1 MNKKIISKITSSAL
15 LCTMVAYTAPVFAFT
30 KDETVYS
37 KLDKNGSRYSTIVN
51 SHIENEEQA
60 KIVND
65 ISDLLNIKNVNGD
78 EELNQYGNDLVWNA
92 DGSDIY
98 YQGESQKELPIECNV
113 KYELDDKEIS
123 VKELAGKSG
132 KVKINI
138 EYINRDAHTI
148 NINGRDEI
156 LYTPFVAVCGTI
168 LDNEHHRNVEITN
181 GKVVDDGSKT
191 TVIGISLPGMQE
203 SLKISKDKLE
213 VPNTIEIT
221 MDATDFELS
230 NIVTYVTPKVIE
242 ENDLSIFDKI
252 DEIYSKVDTLQSS
265 SKQIE
270 EGANTL
276 KEGTDTYSE
285 KSKEFNSAM
294 NQLTNGVSSA
304 SQNYSKIDNGISTL
318 DDSSDTLNSGVNS
331 LKQGTETVLNSVLA
345 VSSNLDKLESGS
357 EAIKNGVV
365 SLNAGL
371 TNLIN
376 GKQSENNGYT
386 TLKTALEQNEVL
398 LNKLVN
404 EYKIPQTDETVVAL
418 RKTIAGQK
426 QIIGQMKAGGEQ
438 VGAGLE
444 SMQSQ
449 VNNKEQGLVSGT
461 TALNSGLSQLNSGI
475 KQMEQKLP
483 ELSNGINQLSEGTQ
497 KLSTGTKELNKGSK
511 EMKKGLNT
519 LNSGSNQLLNA
530 NNQLTE
536 GANTLSEGATTLAE
550 GITKFNK
557 EGIETICNYINGDVK
572 DITARLEKLQE
583 LSEEY
588 NNFTMLNNG
597 DNGNVKFI
605 MIMDGIKKEEDSKE
619 EVIIDNK
626 NEESEY

>member
-1 MNKKIISKITSSAL
+1 MNKILKKITSSTL
-15 LCTMVAYTAPVFAFT
+15 LGTMLVYTTSPIFAFT

-37 KLDKNGSRYSTIVN
+37 KMDTSGNSYNTIVN
-51 SHIENEEQA
+51 SHIINSEQA
-60 KIVND
+60 EFIND
-65 ISDLLNIKNVNGD
+65 LSDLLNIMNTNGD
-78 EELNQYGNDLVWNA
+78 ETFTQNENTLIWSANGN
-92 DGSDIY
+92 DIY
-98 YQGESQKELPIECNV
+98 YQGESQKELPIECNI
-113 KYELDDKEIS
+113 KYELDGKEIS
-123 VKELAGKSG
+123 AKELAGKNG
-132 KVKINI
+132 KVKITI
-138 EYINRDAHTI
+138 EYTNKDAHIT
-148 NINGRDEI
+148 NINGKDET
-156 LYTPFVAVCGTI
+156 LYTPFVVVCGTI
-168 LDNEHHRNVEITN
+168 LDNEHHKNVEITN

-203 SLKISKDKLE
+203 SLNISKDKLE

-221 MDATDFELS
+221 MDATEFELS

-242 ENDLSIFDKI
+242 ENDLGVFDKI

-265 SKQIE
+265 SNQIE

-285 KSKEFNSAM
+285 KSKEFNNAM
-294 NQLTNGVSSA
+294 NKVANGVNSA

-318 DDSSDTLNSGVNS
+318 DDSSNTLNSGVSS
-331 LKQGTETVLNSVLA
+331 LKQGTETVLNSVST
-345 VSSNLDKLESGS
+345 VSSNLDKLEKGS

-365 SLNAGL
+365 SINAGL

-386 TLKTALEQNEVL
+386 TLKATLEQNEAL
-398 LNKLVN
+398 LSKLVN
-404 EYKIPQTDETVVAL
+404 EYKIPETDETVVGL

-438 VGAGLE
+438 VEAGLE

-461 TALNSGLSQLNSGI
+461 TALNSGLNQLNAGI

-497 KLSTGTKELNKGSK
+497 KLSAGTKELNKGSK

-519 LNSGSNQLLNA
+519 LDLGSSQLLNA
-530 NNQLTE
+530 NNQLVE
-536 GANTLSEGATTLAE
+536 GASTISQGTTTLAE
-550 GITKFNK
+550 GISKFNK
-557 EGIETICNYINGDVK
+557 EGIKTICNYINGDIK
-572 DITARLEKLQE
+572 DITARLKKLQE

-605 MIMDGIKKEEDSKE
+605 MIIDSIKKEEDSKE
-619 EVIIDNK
+619 EIIIDNK
-626 NEESEY
+626 NEERE

>member
-1 MNKKIISKITSSAL
+1 MNNKVTSKIISGAL
-15 LCTMVAYTAPVFAFT
+15 LCTMIAYTAPVFAFT

-37 KLDKNGSRYSTIVN
+37 KLNINGSSYSTIVN
-51 SHIENEEQA
+51 SHIENKEQA
-60 KIVND
+60 EIIND
-65 ISDLLNIKNVNGD
+65 ISDLLNIENVNTD
-78 EELNQYGNDLVWNA
+78 EVPSQNGNNLVWNA
-92 DGSDIY
+92 EGSDIY
-98 YQGESQKELPIECNV
+98 YQGESQKELPIECNI
-113 KYELDDKEIS
+113 KYELDGKEIS
-123 VKELAGKSG
+123 AKELAGKNG
-132 KVKINI
+132 KVKITI
-138 EYINRDAHTI
+138 EYTNKDAHIT
-148 NINGRDEI
+148 NINGKDET
-156 LYTPFVAVCGTI
+156 LYTPFVVVCGTI
-168 LDNEHHRNVEITN
+168 LDNEHHKNVEITN

-203 SLKISKDKLE
+203 SLNISKDKLE

-221 MDATDFELS
+221 MDATEFELS

-242 ENDLSIFDKI
+242 ENDLGVFDKI

-265 SKQIE
+265 SNQIE

-285 KSKEFNSAM
+285 KSKEFNNAM
-294 NQLTNGVSSA
+294 NKVANGVNSA

-318 DDSSDTLNSGVNS
+318 DDSSNTLNSGVSS
-331 LKQGTETVLNSVLA
+331 LKQGTETVLNSVST
-345 VSSNLDKLESGS
+345 VSSNLDKLEKGS

-365 SLNAGL
+365 SINAGL

-386 TLKTALEQNEVL
+386 TLKATLEQNEAL
-398 LNKLVN
+398 LSKLVN
-404 EYKIPQTDETVVAL
+404 EYKIPETDETVVGL

-438 VGAGLE
+438 VEAGLE

-461 TALNSGLSQLNSGI
+461 TALNSGLNQLNAGI

-497 KLSTGTKELNKGSK
+497 KLSAGTKELNKGSK

-519 LNSGSNQLLNA
+519 LDLGSSQLLNA
-530 NNQLTE
+530 NNQLVE
-536 GANTLSEGATTLAE
+536 GASTISQGTTTLAE
-550 GITKFNK
+550 GISKFNK
-557 EGIETICNYINGDVK
+557 EGIKTICNYINGDIK
-572 DITARLEKLQE
+572 DITARLKKLQE

-605 MIMDGIKKEEDSKE
+605 MIIDSIKKEEDSKE
-619 EVIIDNK
+619 EIIIDNK
-626 NEESEY
+626 NEERE